1 MNTIEKQ
8 ALLKDLGAAIKEVRE
23 NKQVNVSTLAQKA
36 AIEEK
41 HLEEIESGLIDV
53 PFTELVAIAQGLG
66 VGVYKIL
73 PL

>member
-23 NKQVNVSTLAQKA
+23 NKQVDVSTLAQKA

-53 PFTELVAIAQGLG
+53 PFTELVAIAQSLG

>member
-53 PFTELVAIAQGLG
+53 PFTELVAIAQSLG